1 MAKSNRSKS
10 AVKPQKPYLGSP
22 LTPHPLG
29 HLCKRIRGKLH
40 YFGKVPEPDAA
51 LKRFNREWPFL
62 QDGRTPPPV
71 DTGDDWLSGSQTV
84 IVTPAVEFSRRIT
97 WLSTFELSRGQC
109 RIVRINRM
117 IGSVCHG
124 LLRPEVD
131 RAREQIDPLHCVT
144 YDCWPLRIT
153 CRGIFAEYRP
163 IFTMTLELKAGAD
176 SSATILVVDDEAP
189 VRNLLATWL
198 TSRGYR
204 SVRAD
209 SAAAARHC
217 LETESIDLITAD
229 INMPGGSGIDLLRHV
244 VETQPDLPVLMLTG
258 NKDTGSAIAAL
269 NAGAFGYLLKPA
281 RQDELLAQVGHGLEL
296 RRLRIERRRY
306 TEGLE
311 QRVREQT
318 VEIRQAHE
326 ETIHRLVHAAACR
339 DLETGAHIV
348 RTGAFSEIL
357 ARAAG
362 WSAAEV
368 ERIRMAAP
376 MHDIG
381 KIGVPDAIL
390 RKPAG
395 LTADEYAVMKQHTVI
410 GAKLLA
416 RSNSAILI
424 MAREIALCHHE
435 RWDGKGYPAGTA
447 SDAIPEAARI
457 LSIVDVYD
465 ALTSDRPYRR
475 ALKEEEVLKMMM
487 AEQGRQ
493 FDPVLLTTFF
503 SVLEEIRQAAS
514 DHPDDAE
521 NTDGYLDLTVCSVPF
536 ATA

>member
-1 MAKSNRSKS
+1 MSLDS
-10 AVKPQKPYLGSP
+10 
-22 LTPHPLG
+22 
-29 HLCKRIRGKLH
+29 
-40 YFGKVPEPDAA
+40 
-51 LKRFNREWPFL
+51 
-62 QDGRTPPPV
+62 TPP
-71 DTGDDWLSGSQTV
+71 G
-84 IVTPAVEFSRRIT
+84 
-97 WLSTFELSRGQC
+97 GQ
-109 RIVRINRM
+109 
-117 IGSVCHG
+117 
-124 LLRPEVD
+124 L
-131 RAREQIDPLHCVT
+131 Q
-144 YDCWPLRIT
+144 
-153 CRGIFAEYRP
+153 
-163 IFTMTLELKAGAD
+163 
-176 SSATILVVDDEAP
+176 ATILVVDDEAP

-198 TSRGYR
+198 AGRKYR
-204 SVRAD
+204 CVRAD
-209 SAAAARHC
+209 SVAAARRC

-229 INMPGGSGIDLLRHV
+229 IKMPGGSGIDLLRHV
-244 VETQPDLPVLMLTG
+244 LQSHPDLPVLMLTG
-258 NKDTGSAIAAL
+258 NRDTESAIEAL

-281 RQDELLAQVGHGLEL
+281 RADEFLAQVSNGLEL
-296 RRLRIERRRY
+296 HRLRIERRRY

-318 VEIRQAHE
+318 REIRLAHE

-348 RTGAFSEIL
+348 RTGVFSEIL

-362 WSAAEV
+362 WAAAEV

-395 LTADEYAVMKQHTVI
+395 LTPDEYEVMKQHTVI

-416 RSNSAILI
+416 RSNSSILL

-435 RWDGKGYPAGTA
+435 RWDGTGYPAGIA
-447 SDAIPEAARI
+447 GDAIPEAARI

-475 ALKEEEVLKMMM
+475 AMKEEEVLKMMM

-493 FDPVLLTTFF
+493 FDPVLLATFF
-503 SVLEEIRQAAS
+503 SVLEEIRHAAS
-514 DHPDDAE
+514 NHPDDPE
-521 NTDGYLDLTVCSVPF
+521 NADSWLDLTICSVPF
-536 ATA
+536 ASP

>member
-1 MAKSNRSKS
+1 MSLDSI
-10 AVKPQKPYLGSP
+10 
-22 LTPHPLG
+22 PLG
-29 HLCKRIRGKLH
+29 GQ
-40 YFGKVPEPDAA
+40 
-51 LKRFNREWPFL
+51 L
-62 QDGRTPPPV
+62 Q
-71 DTGDDWLSGSQTV
+71 
-84 IVTPAVEFSRRIT
+84 
-97 WLSTFELSRGQC
+97 
-109 RIVRINRM
+109 
-117 IGSVCHG
+117 
-124 LLRPEVD
+124 
-131 RAREQIDPLHCVT
+131 
-144 YDCWPLRIT
+144 
-153 CRGIFAEYRP
+153 
-163 IFTMTLELKAGAD
+163 
-176 SSATILVVDDEAP
+176 ATILVVDDEAP

-198 TSRGYR
+198 AGRKYR
-204 SVRAD
+204 CVRAD
-209 SAAAARHC
+209 SVAAARRC

-229 INMPGGSGIDLLRHV
+229 IKMPGGSGIDLLRHV
-244 VETQPDLPVLMLTG
+244 LQSHPDLPVLMLTG
-258 NKDTGSAIAAL
+258 NRDTESAIEAL

-281 RQDELLAQVGHGLEL
+281 RVDEFLAQVNNGLEL
-296 RRLRIERRRY
+296 HRLRIERRRY

-318 VEIRQAHE
+318 KEIRLAHE

-348 RTGAFSEIL
+348 RTAAFSEIL

-362 WSAAEV
+362 WASADV

-395 LTADEYAVMKQHTVI
+395 LTPDEYEVMKQHTVI

-416 RSNSAILI
+416 RSNSSILV

-435 RWDGKGYPAGTA
+435 RWDGTGYPSGLVG
-447 SDAIPEAARI
+447 DAIPEAARI

-475 ALKEEEVLKMMM
+475 AMKEDEVLKMMM

-493 FDPVLLTTFF
+493 FDPVLLATFF
-503 SVLEEIRQAAS
+503 SVLEEIRHAAS
-514 DHPDDAE
+514 NHPDDPE
-521 NTDGYLDLTVCSVPF
+521 NADSWLDLTICSVPF
-536 ATA
+536 ASP

>member
-1 MAKSNRSKS
+1 MSLAS
-10 AVKPQKPYLGSP
+10 AAAG
-22 LTPHPLG
+22 
-29 HLCKRIRGKLH
+29 
-40 YFGKVPEPDAA
+40 EP
-51 LKRFNREWPFL
+51 
-62 QDGRTPPPV
+62 
-71 DTGDDWLSGSQTV
+71 SQ
-84 IVTPAVEFSRRIT
+84 
-97 WLSTFELSRGQC
+97 
-109 RIVRINRM
+109 
-117 IGSVCHG
+117 
-124 LLRPEVD
+124 
-131 RAREQIDPLHCVT
+131 
-144 YDCWPLRIT
+144 
-153 CRGIFAEYRP
+153 
-163 IFTMTLELKAGAD
+163 
-176 SSATILVVDDEAP
+176 ATILVVDDEAP

-198 TSRGYR
+198 TGRKYR
-204 SVRAD
+204 CVRAD
-209 SAAAARHC
+209 SAAAARRC

-244 VETQPDLPVLMLTG
+244 MASQPDLPVLMLTG
-258 NKDTGSAIAAL
+258 NRDTESAISAL
-269 NAGAFGYLLKPA
+269 NAGAFGYLLKPP
-281 RQDELLAQVGHGLEL
+281 RQDELFAQVNHGLEL
-296 RRLRIERRRY
+296 YRLRLERRRY

-326 ETIHRLVHAAACR
+326 ETIHRLVQAAACR

-348 RTGAFSEIL
+348 RTGVFSEIL

-362 WSAAEV
+362 WSPAEV

-395 LTADEYAVMKQHTVI
+395 LTPEEYEIMKQHTVI

-416 RSNSAILI
+416 RSNSSILT

-447 SDAIPEAARI
+447 GDAIPVAARI

-475 ALKEEEVLKMMM
+475 ALPEAEVLKMML
-487 AEQGRQ
+487 AEQGTH
-493 FDPVLLTTFF
+493 FDPLLLTTFF
-503 SVLEEIRQAAS
+503 TVIEEIRNAAS
-514 DHPDDAE
+514 HHPDDPETSDRA
-521 NTDGYLDLTVCSVPF
+521 LDVAICALPAASL
-536 ATA
+536 

>member
-1 MAKSNRSKS
+1 MSLDSI
-10 AVKPQKPYLGSP
+10 
-22 LTPHPLG
+22 PLG
-29 HLCKRIRGKLH
+29 GQ
-40 YFGKVPEPDAA
+40 
-51 LKRFNREWPFL
+51 L
-62 QDGRTPPPV
+62 Q
-71 DTGDDWLSGSQTV
+71 
-84 IVTPAVEFSRRIT
+84 
-97 WLSTFELSRGQC
+97 
-109 RIVRINRM
+109 
-117 IGSVCHG
+117 
-124 LLRPEVD
+124 
-131 RAREQIDPLHCVT
+131 
-144 YDCWPLRIT
+144 
-153 CRGIFAEYRP
+153 
-163 IFTMTLELKAGAD
+163 
-176 SSATILVVDDEAP
+176 ATILVVDDEAP

-198 TSRGYR
+198 AGRKYR
-204 SVRAD
+204 CVRAD
-209 SAAAARHC
+209 SVAAARRC

-229 INMPGGSGIDLLRHV
+229 IKMPGGSGIDLLRHV
-244 VETQPDLPVLMLTG
+244 LQSHPDLPVLMLTG
-258 NKDTGSAIAAL
+258 NRDTESAIEAL

-281 RQDELLAQVGHGLEL
+281 RADEFLAQVSNGLEL
-296 RRLRIERRRY
+296 HRLRIERRRY

-318 VEIRQAHE
+318 KEIRLAHE

-348 RTGAFSEIL
+348 RTGVFSEIL

-395 LTADEYAVMKQHTVI
+395 LTPDEYEVMKQHTVI

-416 RSNSAILI
+416 RSNSSILV

-435 RWDGKGYPAGTA
+435 RWDGTGYPAAIAGE
-447 SDAIPEAARI
+447 AIPEAARI

-475 ALKEEEVLKMMM
+475 AMKEEVVLQMMM
-487 AEQGRQ
+487 GEQGRQ
-493 FDPVLLTTFF
+493 FDPVLLATFF
-503 SVLEEIRQAAS
+503 GVLEQIRHAAS
-514 DHPDDAE
+514 NHPDDPE
-521 NTDGYLDLTVCSVPF
+521 NADRWHDLTICSVPF
-536 ATA
+536 ARP